1 MGSFRAENDRSG
13 PFPYLKFSPA
23 NASSS
28 SLAIRVVLYERF
40 HETERKLVFFGL
52 CHMKQIE
59 RGCLDI
65 LGMGIWVLYL
75 LEVCET
81 LNLVVLQSFF
91 CFWFTVSKQSGRC
104 LSFPQRIRC
113 VMVEDHFYPCLEG
126 FHALG
131 GVSFAHKLGKIG
143 S

>member
-1 MGSFRAENDRSG
+1 MCSFRAENDRSS

-23 NASSS
+23 NASLS

-52 CHMKQIE
+52 CRMKQIE
-59 RGCLDI
+59 RGSLDI
-65 LGMGIWVLYL
+65 FDMGKWVLYL
-75 LEVCET
+75 LQVCEI

-91 CFWFTVSKQSGRC
+91 CFWYTLSKQSGRC
-104 LSFPQRIRC
+104 LSFPQRIRS
-113 VMVEDHFYPCLEG
+113 VMVEGYFYPCLEG

-131 GVSFAHKLGKIG
+131 GVSVAHKLGKIG